1 MFEFLYGQSQTS
13 GGAAN
18 PILSL
23 LPIILIIVVFY
34 FLLILPQQR
43 RQKRHQQMI
52 NELKKGERIVLSS
65 GIYGTITNIKERTF
79 IVKISENTE
88 IEVEKSS
95 VAYKL

>member
-1 MFEFLYGQSQTS
+1 MIGVLYGQSQQT
-13 GGAAN
+13 GAGN

-43 RQKRHQQMI
+43 RQKKHLQMI
-52 NELKKGERIVLSS
+52 NELKKGERVVLTS
-65 GIYGTITNIKERTF
+65 GIYGTITNVKEKTF

-88 IEVEKSS
+88 IEVEKTA